1 MAKARDMTRGSPA
14 RLLAGFALPLMLG
27 HVFQQIYNMADSAIV
42 GRLISIDAFAAVG
55 AAGFLSWLVTSAIL
69 GLTQGFG
76 TVFAQR
82 FGAGDAAGLRK
93 SVGVGVGCALGVSV
107 ALTALGMALAALAL
121 PAMDTPR
128 SCWRMHS
135 FICMCSLG
143 ARRF

>member
-1 MAKARDMTRGSPA
+1 MAKARDMTQGSPA

-27 HVFQQIYNMADSAIV
+27 HVFQQIYNVADSAIV

-82 FGAGDAAGLRK
+82 FGAGDIAGLYFN
-93 SVGVGVGCALGVSV
+93 
-107 ALTALGMALAALAL
+107 
-121 PAMDTPR
+121 PR
-128 SCWRMHS
+128 SPCGERLQQLV
-135 FICMCSLG
+135 FCRCSSTI
-143 ARRF
+143 